1 MGALKRTDLLP
12 EEGGDLSTSVSAH
25 TSVAAVTKAEACLKA
40 KMADPN
46 PRSST
51 KESHGKSES
60 ATSPVQ
66 HAVCTADDLQDRF
79 DANKYASQT
88 ALQAWQARIA

>member
-46 PRSST
+46 PRSSA
-51 KESHGKSES
+51 KESHHDGKSES

-66 HAVCTADDLQDRF
+66 HAVCTADNLQDRF
-79 DANKYASQT
+79 QS
-88 ALQAWQARIA
+88 